1 MFAGTS
7 ESLLVPIPSGVASG
21 LLILVVMV
29 VVTVTI
35 YVCIRKRNTR
45 TTSPPVL
52 GQYIAWQAPAS
63 VFCFD
68 CEGVEVVFHKQGKP
82 KMWIHNQVID
92 MTRFYTAKLLH
103 KDIPTVNY
111 EYLNTRELFNHY
123 FFNIYKP
130 ELVSAINFVFPL
142 FIIYVTAI
150 AESSTP

>member
-68 CEGVEVVFHKQGKP
+68 CEGV
-82 KMWIHNQVID
+82 
-92 MTRFYTAKLLH
+92 
-103 KDIPTVNY
+103 
-111 EYLNTRELFNHY
+111 
-123 FFNIYKP
+123 
-130 ELVSAINFVFPL
+130 
-142 FIIYVTAI
+142 
-150 AESSTP
+150 